1 MSAREM
7 IDEHLWTATADPEL
21 ARSLLDNYRREVRV
35 EVLAEAAVAI
45 DVPGDTCTCGG
56 CDSCAVRAAAAMLRA
71 MADDAGK
78 DTHPGESTQLAE
90 LTAYRAA
97 YEHDITPLETY
108 TLRAAARCHCEDEA
122 LAGLARDE
130 RNLRWET
137 DPDEPEIE
145 ELHVDGQA
153 TGYTVTAVTVP
164 SKYDPEAGR

>member
-1 MSAREM
+1 MSAREV

-21 ARSLLDNYRREVRV
+21 ARSLLDSYRHEIRA
-35 EVLAEAAVAI
+35 EVLAEAAELAALMCTPPDVLADARQPWRAGRDGTVAL
-45 DVPGDTCTCGG
+45 
-56 CDSCAVRAAAAMLRA
+56 LRR
-71 MADDAGK
+71 MVDETG
-78 DTHPGESTQLAE
+78 GESTQPAE

-108 TLRAAARCHCEDEA
+108 TDREAARCHCEDEA

-130 RNLRWET
+130 RDLRWET
-137 DPDEPEIE
+137 DPDEPEVE

-164 SKYDPEAGR
+164 SAYDPEAGR